1 MRVTSKMMTT
11 NFLSNMN
18 RNLNQMQKIQNQL
31 TTGKTVHRPSDNP
44 FIVAR
49 SMQLHGDIEANEQY
63 NSNIKDTINWLDA
76 TDTALGQLT
85 DTMQR
90 IRELTVSAGNAA
102 YGQDERKAIG
112 DEINQRVEEIGTI
125 LNTSFDGRY
134 IFGGTRGAF
143 KPVGTEKDENGNSFL
158 NYVTKEGQPI
168 KEGTDNQKHLDELA
182 MIDKDLNVEISKGVV
197 MDYNVNVKDIVSF
210 KNESGE
216 ETEMM
221 GLLGNLVKNISSQ
234 DVDDRSK
241 VIEENLKGI
250 TDTIDNLLTIRAE
263 VGAKQNR
270 MESAQL
276 KNEEEN
282 LNLKEVLS
290 GTEDVNFTEKSI
302 ESETMRTI
310 YMASLQTSSK
320 VLQPSLLD
328 YIR

>member
-1 MRVTSKMMTT
+1 MRVTNKMMTT
-11 NFLSNMN
+11 RYLNNMN

-49 SMQLHGDIEANEQY
+49 SMQLNADIEANEQY
-63 NSNIKDTINWLDA
+63 NTNIKDTINWLDA

-102 YGQDERKAIG
+102 YGEDERKAIG
-112 DEINQRVEEIGTI
+112 DEINQRIEEIGTI

-143 KPVGTEKDENGNSFL
+143 KPIGTEKDSLGNSFL
-158 NYVTKEGQPI
+158 NYISKEGVAI
-168 KEGTDNQKHLDELA
+168 KEGTDNSKHLDELG
-182 MIDKDLNVEISKGVV
+182 MIGRDLNVEISKGVV
-197 MDYNVNVKDIVSF
+197 MDYNVTVKDIISF
-210 KNESGE
+210 KNEAGE
-216 ETEMM
+216 EVNMM
-221 GLLGNLVKNISSQ
+221 NLLGELISNVNSP
-234 DVDDRSK
+234 DVAHRNK
-241 VIEENLKGI
+241 VIEENLKGV
-250 TDTIDNLLTIRAE
+250 TDAIDNLLTIRAE

-270 MESAQL
+270 MESAQS

-290 GTEDVNFTEKSI
+290 KTEDVNFTEKSI

-310 YMASLQTSSK
+310 YMASLQTSAK

>member
-90 IRELTVSAGNAA
+90 VRELTVSAGNAA
-102 YGQDERKAIG
+102 YGEDERKAIG

-134 IFGGTRGAF
+134 IFGGTRGSF
-143 KPVGTEKDENGNSFL
+143 KPVGTEKDNGGNSVL
-158 NYVTKEGQPI
+158 NYVSKEGEI
-168 KEGTDNQKHLDELA
+168 IDKNTDNSKHMSELS
-182 MIDKDLNVEISKGVV
+182 MIGKDLNVEISKGVI
-197 MDYNVNVKDIVSF
+197 MDYNVNVQDIVSF
-210 KNESGE
+210 KNEAGE
-216 ETEMM
+216 ETDMM
-221 GLLGNLVKNISSQ
+221 ALLGDLVKNINSPE
-234 DVDDRSK
+234 VGDRSK

-250 TDTIDNLLTIRAE
+250 TDTVDNLLTIRAE

-320 VLQPSLLD
+320 VLQQSLLD

>member
-1 MRVTSKMMTT
+1 MRVTNKMMTT
-11 NFLSNMN
+11 RYLNNMN

-49 SMQLHGDIEANEQY
+49 SMQLNADIEANEQY
-63 NSNIKDTINWLDA
+63 NTNIKDTINWLDA

-102 YGQDERKAIG
+102 YGEDEKKAIG
-112 DEINQRVEEIGTI
+112 DEINQRIEEISTI
-125 LNTSFDGRY
+125 LNTSFDGSY

-143 KPVGTEKDENGNSFL
+143 KPVGTEKDNLGNSFL
-158 NYVTKEGQPI
+158 NYISKEGIAI
-168 KEGTDNQKHLDELA
+168 KEGTDNSKHLDELR
-182 MIDKDLNVEISKGVV
+182 MIGQDLNVEISKGVV
-197 MDYNVNVKDIVSF
+197 MDYNVNVKDIISF
-210 KNESGE
+210 KNEIGE
-216 ETEMM
+216 EVNMM
-221 GLLGNLVKNISSQ
+221 NLLGDLITNINSP
-234 DVDDRSK
+234 DITDRNK
-241 VIEENLKGI
+241 VIEENLKGV
-250 TDTIDNLLTIRAE
+250 TDAIDNLLTIRAE

-270 MESAQL
+270 MESAQS

-290 GTEDVNFTEKSI
+290 KTEDVNFTEKSI

-310 YMASLQTSSK
+310 YMASLQTSAK

>member
-11 NFLSNMN
+11 GYLNNMN
-18 RNLNQMQKIQNQL
+18 RNLNQMQKLQNQL
-31 TTGKTVHRPSDNP
+31 TTGKTVHKPSDNP
-44 FIVAR
+44 FVVAR

-102 YGQDERKAIG
+102 YGEDERRAIK
-112 DEINQRVEEIGTI
+112 DELNQRVEEIGTV

-134 IFGGTRGAF
+134 IFAGTRGAF

-158 NYVTKEGQPI
+158 NYTSREGEVMKED
-168 KEGTDNQKHLDELA
+168 TDNYKHQSELS
-182 MIDKDLNVEISKGVV
+182 MLGKDLNVEISKGVT
-197 MDYNVNVKDIVSF
+197 MDYNVNVKNIVSF
-210 KNESGE
+210 SNEAGE
-216 ETEMM
+216 EVNMM
-221 GLLGNLVKNISSQ
+221 NLLGNLINNIDSPNEE
-234 DVDDRSK
+234 DRNK
-241 VIEENLKGI
+241 VIDENLKGI
-250 TDTIDNLLTIRAE
+250 TDTIANLLTVRAE

-270 MESAQL
+270 MESAQS
-276 KNEEEN
+276 KNEDES

-290 GTEDVNFTEKSI
+290 KTEDINFTEKSI
-302 ESETMRTI
+302 ESETMRTV
-310 YMASLQTSSK
+310 YMASLQVSAK
-320 VLQPSLLD
+320 VIQPSLLD

>member
-158 NYVTKEGQPI
+158 NYVSKEGQPI

-197 MDYNVNVKDIVSF
+197 MDYNVNVKDVVSF
-210 KNESGE
+210 KNESRE
-216 ETEMM
+216 EIEMM
-221 GLLGNLVKNISSQ
+221 GLLGNLVKNISSP
-234 DVDDRSK
+234 DVDDRNK

>member
-143 KPVGTEKDENGNSFL
+143 KPVGTEKDNNGNSFL
-158 NYVTKEGQPI
+158 NYVSKDGQAI

-197 MDYNVNVKDIVSF
+197 MDYNVNVKDVVSF

-216 ETEMM
+216 EIEMM
-221 GLLGNLVKNISSQ
+221 ELLGNLVKNISSP
-234 DVDDRSK
+234 DVDDRNK
-241 VIEENLKGI
+241 VIEDNLKGI

-320 VLQPSLLD
+320 VLQQSLLD